1 MTEGAIFLNSGPLF
15 SGDRLM
21 TLEDMPEWE
30 SQHDAAAAAFERIKE
45 SFEKHSTLLAGNP
58 SVDETRFYMINPA
71 LHALNFTHSVQE
83 LVSLGNEQATR
94 VDYVCFSGAND
105 FYEAEPARGGVA
117 FFRPAL
123 ALVKAAAWGAGFDSQ
138 PAPAAP
144 AAPAPVAEGEEP
156 EAVEEETG
164 PDMLPAQELD
174 LLLRTTGVDYGVLT
188 NGCDWRLYHRGTS
201 SLVTTF
207 FQADMIA
214 AMKTDFDDFK
224 RFFLLFNRDALV
236 RDDTGTSFVDRMLQ

>member
-30 SQHDAAAAAFERIKE
+30 SQHEAASSAFERIKE

-58 SVDETRFYMINPA
+58 SVEETRFYMINPV
-71 LHALNFTHSVQE
+71 LHALNFTHSVHE

-117 FFRPAL
+117 FFRPSL
-123 ALVKAAAWGAGFDSQ
+123 ALVKAAAWGSGFDGQ
-138 PAPAAP
+138 
-144 AAPAPVAEGEEP
+144 APVSAEAPEGEE
-156 EAVEEETG
+156 EESG
-164 PDMLPAQELD
+164 SDMLPAQELD
-174 LLLRTTGVDYGVLT
+174 VLLRTTGVDYGVLT

>member
-30 SQHDAAAAAFERIKE
+30 SQHEAAAAAFERIKE

-123 ALVKAAAWGAGFDSQ
+123 ALVKAAAWGAGFDGQ
-138 PAPAAP
+138 PAAA
-144 AAPAPVAEGEEP
+144 AEPVEGEE
-156 EAVEEETG
+156 EDMMSE
-164 PDMLPAQELD
+164 MLPAQELD

-188 NGCDWRLYHRGTS
+188 NGCDWRLYHRATS